1 MNPLA
6 IALYRHWSDI
16 IKNIVPSNPDLSL
29 FSINLRLCCDFFCA
43 ELIIILNRFWF
54 ECVRFLLR
62 PFLVIFSGFCCSG
75 FAIGATDVLV
85 LQSHSSAPY
94 QQTLEGFKAN
104 FSERNLAVNYDVHVI
119 NNDAELGDIWSQLV
133 AERPQLIVTLGAPS
147 TRATLSREHSI
158 PVVAGLMLNIDELKK
173 NPNATGVGLNFPAS
187 LQWLWMRRLLP
198 DARRIALIHDP
209 EHGVALFQAL
219 QKLAKAENIILDPV
233 PASNPEDIPE
243 LLKNL
248 PNQLDALW
256 VVNGVAAFNSAT
268 VQELLLYS
276 FRNRTPLIGLSAQWV
291 KAGAIY
297 ALDWDYVDLGKQLG
311 ELAGT
316 ILQKGVSPSSLVP
329 IEPRKVR
336 PVFNMKTA
344 EYMKLDVANQWLPEM
359 GEVLR

>member
-1 MNPLA
+1 MSPILV
-6 IALYRHWSDI
+6 L
-16 IKNIVPSNPDLSL
+16 LFGL
-29 FSINLRLCCDFFCA
+29 FS
-43 ELIIILNRFWF
+43 
-54 ECVRFLLR
+54 
-62 PFLVIFSGFCCSG
+62 SG
-75 FAIGATDVLV
+75 FAMSATNILV
-85 LQSHSSAPY
+85 LQSHNSVPY

-104 FSERNLAVNYDVHVI
+104 FSARNTAVDYAVHIV
-119 NNDAELGDIWSQLV
+119 NNDAELGDLWDQLV
-133 AERPQLIVTLGAPS
+133 AKRPELIVTLGAPA
-147 TRATLSREHSI
+147 TRATLSREHNI

-173 NPNATGVGLNFPAS
+173 NTNATGVGLNFPAS

-198 DARRIALIHDP
+198 EARRIALIHDP
-209 EHGVALFQAL
+209 EHGSSLFQAL
-219 QKLAKAENIILDPV
+219 QKMAKAENITLDPV

-243 LLKNL
+243 LLKSL

-297 ALDWDYVDLGKQLG
+297 ALDWDYADLGQQLG
-311 ELAGT
+311 ELAGA
-316 ILQKGVSPSSLVP
+316 ILQKGLSPSSLVP

-344 EYMKLDVANQWLPEM
+344 EYMKLDVANQWMSEM